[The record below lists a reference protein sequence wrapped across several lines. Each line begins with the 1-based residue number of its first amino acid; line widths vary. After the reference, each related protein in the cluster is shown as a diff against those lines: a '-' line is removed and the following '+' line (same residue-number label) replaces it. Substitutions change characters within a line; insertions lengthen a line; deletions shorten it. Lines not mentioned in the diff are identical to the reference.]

1 MGSSGQKSHTT
12 QTSVIMY
19 APYVQTRHQTFLQ
32 DVYNYRVATADD
44 DPFSGYTDVEVEN
57 AFFGAGYT
65 ISNFPALYDM
75 YGKFMAGLDV
85 DVLYDQIFEE
95 TVNSTVVSDLTSTE
109 ADLIEDDIEINSL
122 PRIKTGLRDINSVM
136 STTLPIAKAILEDAR
151 VKSVA
156 KYRADLRYRLIP
168 IVQARWQTHLQ
179 WNQQVITIYS
189 EIMKFYYAAKHDVN
203 EDNYSFAAKSR
214 LWPFTVLEFERAAL
228 GALQGA
234 TNSRVEAAGASTT
247 SRVLSGALSG
257 AAMGAMVGSQITT
270 NSTAWYTTATGA
282 AGNAAGGASAAASSY
297 AGVGAVVGAVLG
309 AASAY
314 TY

>member
-1 MGSSGQKSHTT
+1 MGGSSQKSHTT
-12 QTSVIMY
+12 QTTVVSY
-19 APYVQTRHQTFLQ
+19 APYVQSQHASFLAT
-32 DVYNYRVATADD
+32 VATKRAAVIDD
-44 DPFSGYTDVEVEN
+44 DPFDGYTDVEVEN

-85 DVLYDQIFEE
+85 DVLFDQIFEE
-95 TVNSTVVSDLTSTE
+95 TVDSTVVSDLTSTE
-109 ADLIEDDIEINSL
+109 AALMEDDIEINSL
-122 PRIKTGLRDINSVM
+122 PRIQVGMRDINSVIA
-136 STTLPIAKAILEDAR
+136 SSYPIAKAILEDAR
-151 VKSVA
+151 TKSVA

-168 IVQARWQTHLQ
+168 IAQDRWQVHLQ
-179 WNQQVITIYS
+179 WNQQVVTIYS

-234 TNSRVEAAGASTT
+234 TNNRVEAAGASTT
-247 SRVLSGALSG
+247 SRVLSGALAG
-257 AAMGAMVGSQITT
+257 AAMGAMVGNTIKS
-270 NSTAWYTTATGA
+270 ST
-282 AGNAAGGASAAASSY
+282 GGTY
-297 AGVGAVVGAVLG
+297 AGVGAVAGAVLG

-314 TY
+314 LY

>member
-1 MGSSGQKSHTT
+1 MGSSGGSHS
-12 QTSVIMY
+12 TSAQASIIRY
-19 APYVQTRHQTFLQ
+19 APYVETRHKDFLLS
-32 DVYNYRVATADD
+32 VYNYRVATADD
-44 DPFSGYTDVEVEN
+44 DPFEGYVDVEVEN
-57 AFFGAGYT
+57 AFFGSGYT

-75 YGKFMAGLDV
+75 YGKFMAGLDI

-95 TVNSTVVSDLTSTE
+95 TVDSTVVSDLASTE
-109 ADLIEDDIEINSL
+109 ADLMEDDIAINSL
-122 PRIKTGLRDINSVM
+122 PRIQTGLRDINSVM

-168 IVQARWQTHLQ
+168 IAQARWQTHLQ

-203 EDNYSFAAKSR
+203 EDNYSYAAKSR

-247 SRVLSGALSG
+247 SRVLSGALAG
-257 AAMGAMVGSQITT
+257 AGMGAMVGSQITT
-270 NSTAWYTTATGA
+270 QTANMFTTGGTTAAGA
-282 AGNAAGGASAAASSY
+282 ATNTY
-297 AGVGAVVGAVLG
+297 AGAGAVVGAVLG
-309 AASAY
+309 AAAAY
-314 TY
+314 TAER